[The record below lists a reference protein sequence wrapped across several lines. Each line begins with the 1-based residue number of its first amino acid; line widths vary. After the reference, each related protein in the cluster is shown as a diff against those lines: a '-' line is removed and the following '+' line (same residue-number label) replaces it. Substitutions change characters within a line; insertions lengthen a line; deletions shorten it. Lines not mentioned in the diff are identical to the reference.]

1 MFPRNSSSPQAGC
14 GFQAFV
20 TLVVTVALML
30 AATGLP
36 ALAQS
41 QSPTPPPQNQQAP
54 PAEMGGP
61 NSDVGPIAAPKKKE
75 APPPEK
81 PKAAKAPA
89 AAGEYSLRV
98 DVPLVSVPVMVT
110 TKNGQFIPGLKE
122 QNFKVLEDGVPQ
134 RISSFAIQKDAPITA
149 VLLVEFAA
157 NDYFFIYDALTAA
170 YTFANTLKKE
180 DWVAVEYYDMK
191 PHILVDFTQNKQEI
205 LGALNTLQIPT
216 WQETNLFDALY
227 DTIDRLERVEGHKYL
242 ILISSGVDTFSRL
255 NYDQV
260 LKKVKDSHDITIF
273 AISTGQWIRTVTEP
287 YQGPIQQLT
296 FAQADNQLNY
306 FAKYTG
312 GHAYFPRFEG
322 EMRDIFGDIA
332 NTVRNEYVIS
342 YRPSN
347 SKQDGTYRKIK
358 IELTDGNGGAL
369 KIKDQKGKDVK
380 PVVIAREGYKA
391 KMEVE

>member
-1 MFPRNSSSPQAGC
+1 MFPRSSSSLPARR
-14 GFQAFV
+14 GFQPLVALV
-20 TLVVTVALML
+20 LVVAVMFAI
-30 AATGLP
+30 TGLP

-41 QSPTPPPQNQQAP
+41 QDQAPPAQNQQAP
-54 PAEMGGP
+54 PPEMGGP
-61 NSDVGPIAAPKKKE
+61 NADVGPIAAPKKKE

-81 PKAAKAPA
+81 PKPAKAPPGM
-89 AAGEYSLRV
+89 GEYSLRV

-122 QNFKVLEDGVPQ
+122 QNFKILEDGVPQ
-134 RISSFAIQKDAPITA
+134 KISSFTMQKDAPITA

-157 NDYFFIYDALTAA
+157 NSYYFIYDALNAA
-170 YTFANTLKKE
+170 YTFANTLKKD

-191 PHILVDFTQNKQEI
+191 THILVDFTQNKQEI

-216 WQETNLFDALY
+216 WQETNLYDAVY
-227 DTIDRLERVEGHKYL
+227 DTVDRLERVEGHKYI
-242 ILISSGVDTFSRL
+242 ILISTGVDTFSKL

-287 YQGPIQQLT
+287 YQGPIT
-296 FAQADNQLNY
+296 RMTYAQADNQLNY

-312 GHAYFPRFEG
+312 GRAYFPRLEG
-322 EMRDIFGDIA
+322 ELRDIFGDIA
-332 NTVRNEYVIS
+332 NSVRNEYVIS

-347 SKQDGTYRKIK
+347 AKQDGSYRKIK
-358 IELTDGNGGAL
+358 VELTDGNGGPL
-369 KIKDQKGKDVK
+369 KIKDQKGKEVK
-380 PVVIAREGYKA
+380 PTIIAREGYKA

>member
-1 MFPRNSSSPQAGC
+1 
-14 GFQAFV
+14 
-20 TLVVTVALML
+20 
-30 AATGLP
+30 
-36 ALAQS
+36 
-41 QSPTPPPQNQQAP
+41 
-54 PAEMGGP
+54 MGGP
-61 NSDVGPIAAPKKKE
+61 NADVGPIAAPKKKE

-81 PKAAKAPA
+81 PKPAKAPPGM
-89 AAGEYSLRV
+89 GEYSLRV

-110 TKNGQFIPGLKE
+110 TKTGQFIPGLKE
-122 QNFKVLEDGVPQ
+122 QNFKILEDGVPQ
-134 RISSFAIQKDAPITA
+134 KISSFAIQKDAPITA

-157 NDYFFIYDALTAA
+157 NSYYFIYDALNAA
-170 YTFANTLKKE
+170 YTFASSLKKE
-180 DWVAVEYYDMK
+180 DWVAVEYYDMR

-216 WQETNLFDALY
+216 WQETNLFDAVY
-227 DTIDRLERVEGHKYL
+227 DTVDRLERLEGHKYV
-242 ILISSGVDTFSRL
+242 ILISSGIDTFSKL

-260 LKKVKDSHDITIF
+260 LKKLKDSHDITIF

-287 YQGPIQQLT
+287 YQGPITQLN
-296 FAQADNQLNY
+296 FIQADNQLNY

-322 EMRDIFGDIA
+322 AMRDIFADIG

-342 YRPSN
+342 YRPTN

-358 IELTDGNGGAL
+358 IELTDGNGGPL
-369 KIKDQKGKDVK
+369 KIKDQKGKEVK
-380 PVVIAREGYKA
+380 PVIIAREGYKA